1 MEIYIKEDILISFI
15 FEKKKIPYDNII
27 ITMKK
32 NRCWHRR
39 VMKKK
44 PSRRMNVFYQ
54 QQESC
59 GDSNIGMAFKWS
71 ASEDLHFLQGHI

>member
-1 MEIYIKEDILISFI
+1 MEIYIKEDILINFI

-44 PSRRMNVFYQ
+44 PSRNECVLSTARIMRRLEYWNGF
-54 QQESC
+54 
-59 GDSNIGMAFKWS
+59 
-71 ASEDLHFLQGHI
+71 